1 MSAPPVILMA
11 TDVGLWMALPAFV
24 PAFVVAGV
32 VAFVIRRDRRRPPDP
47 LVPEASP
54 SAADGQ

>member
-1 MSAPPVILMA
+1 MSGPPVILLA

-32 VAFVIRRDRRRPPDP
+32 VAFVIRRDRRRPLDS
-47 LVPEASP
+47 LVSEAPP
-54 SAADGQ
+54 SAAEGQ